1 MLLHVQQW
9 KETKQT
15 RVSFLWNGIIELFAW
30 KVFTESFT
38 EQADLKRKICSGG
51 IGPLFKGFIIC
62 LLANSYKIQCR
73 KQVET
78 T

>member
-1 MLLHVQQW
+1 M
-9 KETKQT
+9 
-15 RVSFLWNGIIELFAW
+15 IELFAG
-30 KVFTESFT
+30 KVLTESFT
-38 EQADLKRKICSGG
+38 EQADLKHKIYSGR

-73 KQVET
+73 KQAET